1 MPLFVSSQTTIRWC
15 NGIFLTKNALFC
27 HNSCLWRHKQ
37 RRFLPPFEIITSI
50 ALPKLIV
57 AEVTEIV
64 EDDVIH
70 NEYDILTKSGKYIE
84 IKTARKGRTGNTFQ
98 FNGINP
104 RYNYDY
110 LVCLGICEDKLL
122 YRLFLKSETQYIHK
136 ERNHFIIQGDYKRQ
150 LVQMN
155 PDNHVNFKLTIKIDD
170 LFDISNLVD
179 ELKELLS

>member
-1 MPLFVSSQTTIRWC
+1 MNLEEKFTKIIERKHNELNLGRDYTEIFSKIRDFE
-15 NGIFLTKNALFC
+15 GNAVG
-27 HNSCLWRHKQ
+27 Q
-37 RRFLPPFEIITSI
+37 IGEEYM
-50 ALPKLIV
+50 KLIV

-64 EDDVIH
+64 EDGVIH

>member
-1 MPLFVSSQTTIRWC
+1 MNLEEKFTKIIERKHNVLNLGRDYTEIFSKIRDFE
-15 NGIFLTKNALFC
+15 GNAVG
-27 HNSCLWRHKQ
+27 Q
-37 RRFLPPFEIITSI
+37 IGEEYM
-50 ALPKLIV
+50 KLIV

-64 EDDVIH
+64 EDGVIH

-155 PDNHVNFKLTIKIDD
+155 PDNHVNFKLTIKTDD

>member
-1 MPLFVSSQTTIRWC
+1 MNLEEKFTKIIERKHNELNLGRDYTEIFSKIRDFE
-15 NGIFLTKNALFC
+15 GNAVG
-27 HNSCLWRHKQ
+27 Q
-37 RRFLPPFEIITSI
+37 IGEEYM
-50 ALPKLIV
+50 KLIV

-64 EDDVIH
+64 EDGVIH

-155 PDNHVNFKLTIKIDD
+155 PDNHVNFKLTIKTDD